1 LIVTKSD
8 QKTKGK
14 IKKSTAAF
22 KGSLTITNGCF
33 AGLEIPLKKKK
44 TVLGRNIDCDI
55 CLDDSLVS
63 DEHAEIVRTSEGFV
77 LNDLN
82 SRNGVTI
89 NGVEAHNQRLKNGD
103 MIQIGNFIMRFSVG

>member
-1 LIVTKSD
+1 LVVTKSD
-8 QKTKGK
+8 QRTKGRK
-14 IKKSTAAF
+14 RKSTTVG
-22 KGSLTITNGCF
+22 KGRLTIVNGCF

-63 DEHAEIVRTSEGFV
+63 DEHAEIVRTVEGFV

-82 SRNGVTI
+82 SRNGVTV
-89 NGVEAHNQRLKNGD
+89 NGVEAHNQLLKNGD
-103 MIQIGNFIMRFSVG
+103 VIQIGNFIIRFTVG

>member
-1 LIVTKSD
+1 MVVTKSD
-8 QKTKGK
+8 QKSKGK
-14 IKKSTAAF
+14 KRRGPSVK
-22 KGSLTITNGCF
+22 KGSLTIINGCF

-44 TVLGRNIDCDI
+44 ILLGRNIDCDI

-63 DEHAEIVRTSEGFV
+63 DEHAEIIRTDEGFI

-89 NGVEAHNQRLKNGD
+89 NGMEAHNHPLKNGD
-103 MIQIGNFIMRFSVG
+103 IIQIGNFRMRFNIS